1 MEEENKKINSFK
13 DLKVWQKGH
22 ALVVDTYKITEKFPS
37 REVFGLTSQLRRAI
51 VSVTSNISE
60 GFSRRTSK
68 EKSQFYFIALGS
80 LTEFQNQILITKDV
94 NYINTEEYEDLEK
107 RFTEVGKMINGL
119 LKKFKT
125 LNTNY

>member
-107 RFTEVGKMINGL
+107 RFTEVGKMINVL